1 MAASVCCG
9 EATRVLDVG
18 FDEDRARN
26 WKDHGPE
33 NLALVRR
40 MVAGLLQ
47 KEGTGKG
54 GVTCKRKH
62 AGWNEDYLLEVLGVS
77 LA

>member
-33 NLALVRR
+33 NFAILWKLALNVPRSVRPDISIWR
-40 MVAGLLQ
+40 QRKRSGLSD
-47 KEGTGKG
+47 EFA
-54 GVTCKRKH
+54 RS
-62 AGWNEDYLLEVLGVS
+62 VLGQMR
-77 LA
+77 